1 MNEHLNSG
9 RTSQKL
15 NTRSNIL
22 TAAHRLLE
30 KGMDLTMEN
39 VAKEAKISRATAYRY
54 YSNVESLSTEL
65 ILHLNL
71 PKTEHMLAKV
81 KKMETPKAL
90 LQIQDTFLDFIL
102 QNETAARKFLGA
114 VLSSSD
120 PKLVRGKNRLTA
132 LQGYF
137 KSKKTKLSEDELEKI
152 IHISVLLMGI
162 ESVLVS
168 KDVCGFNNKKTKETL
183 QWGLEMML
191 KGASICD

>member
-15 NTRSNIL
+15 NTRSKIL
-22 TAAHRLLE
+22 TAAHRVLE
-30 KGMDLTMEN
+30 KGMDLSMEN
-39 VAKEAKISRATAYRY
+39 VAIEAKVSRATIYRY
-54 YSNVESLSTEL
+54 YSNVDSLSTEL

-71 PKTEHMLAKV
+71 PKTESMIAGV
-81 KKMETPKAL
+81 KKKETPKAL
-90 LQIQDTFLDFIL
+90 LQIQDIFLDFIL
-102 QNETAARKFLGA
+102 QNEIAARKFLGA

-137 KSKKTKLSEDELEKI
+137 KSKKTKLTSDELEKL

-168 KDVCGFNNKKTKETL
+168 KDVCGLNNKKTKETL
-183 QWGLEMML
+183 QWGLEMIL
-191 KGASICD
+191 KGANI